1 MLRTGI
7 YPASVTP
14 LRSDG
19 RLDAESL
26 AKLLA
31 WFEFCGCRGVVLA
44 GTNGEGPSLSAP
56 EKRDLLATARPLAG
70 SLSLILGI
78 ATPSLDEALWLAKQA
93 GRLGA
98 AAALVMPPG
107 YFRSVSEAAIGRWFE
122 ALMDDSPIPI
132 IAYNHPAMTGIS
144 LSPSLLSHLADH
156 PQLAGVKDSSGFAD
170 NLVPFREALPDHV
183 RLYVGDET
191 LLTDALASGWSG
203 SISGAAN
210 VLADWLV
217 RIESDFR
224 EGGRESAEAKHALIR
239 PVLEAIRTSPQP
251 ACHKGVLVKA
261 GILASDTLRLP
272 LESAPESAET
282 LHRMLVQT
290 VGERR

>member
-14 LRSDG
+14 FRPDG
-19 RLDAESL
+19 RFDAESL

-31 WFEFCGCRGVVLA
+31 WFEFCGCQGVVLA

-56 EKRDLLATARPLAG
+56 EKRDLLAVARPLAG
-70 SLSLILGI
+70 RLDLILGI
-78 ATPSLDEALWLAKQA
+78 ATPSLDEALWLVRQA

-98 AAALVMPPG
+98 VAALVMPPG
-107 YFRSVSEAAIGRWFE
+107 YFRSASEEAIGLWFE

-132 IAYNHPAMTGIS
+132 IAYNHPAMTGIP
-144 LSPSLLSHLADH
+144 LPPNLLGRLAQH
-156 PQLAGVKDSSGFAD
+156 PQLIGVKDSSGYVE
-170 NLVPFREALPDHV
+170 NLLPYREAVPDRV

-191 LLTDALASGWSG
+191 LLADALDAGWSG

-224 EGGRESAEAKHALIR
+224 SGGRESAGAKHVLIR
-239 PVLEAIRTSPQP
+239 PVLEAIRAAPQP
-251 ACHKGVLVKA
+251 ACHKGVLARV
-261 GILASDTLRLP
+261 GTLESDTVRLP
-272 LESAPESAET
+272 LEGAPEAAET